1 MITTQE
7 KIKMLQERII
17 NMQFHIDGLLTEKD
31 TSFFQ
36 NELYEEFYAKITKL
50 KQELEALTN
59 QG

>member
-1 MITTQE
+1 
-7 KIKMLQERII
+7 
-17 NMQFHIDGLLTEKD
+17 MQFHIDGLLTEKD

>member
-7 KIKMLQERII
+7 KIKILQERII
-17 NMQFHIDGLLTEKD
+17 NTQFHIDGLLAEKD